1 MTLFRRATLLI
12 GMVAAMANAGAQQIE
27 VFGGGAG
34 VTLPGEDVIHD
45 ALLEATGVDVQLQF
59 GAGDDQATQLGL
71 RLAGGDAPEMFTV
84 TRSTMQQFANQGLL
98 LDLTPYLEG
107 ELAPTAQF
115 IGEESILKGTLGDK
129 VYAISKI
136 PTLQYNTYW
145 IRQDWLDALGLEPP
159 TTTEEFLEVARAF
172 TEDDPD
178 GNGQKDTYGLT
189 GVGEGLGAF
198 VPLFG
203 AFGVGTPSSFYMEDG
218 QLIDALHDPQ
228 MPDAL
233 SFLNQL
239 WTSGYVDPDLFSLDY
254 EASREAAFQGRAGI
268 FYTDWPNITKEE
280 FVAQYKAANG
290 NASWV
295 QLAPP
300 EGPGGQFDAPND
312 LGFSPGLYALPRSLE
327 NDPETLSAIFKVL
340 NYVSS
345 EEGNRLVMYGIEG
358 EDYTLNSDEVK
369 ATPLLAERGGY
380 YWVYQFT
387 GRPEEEYLKTKFAP
401 QTAAIEFAA
410 NVPRMDIY
418 NGFIVQPS
426 TYNAADTGRYIEEE
440 LVKFVTGEN
449 SIENYAEFTA
459 TLDGAF
465 NYAAYTQAAQ
475 EQINA
480 LGLE

>member
-1 MTLFRRATLLI
+1 MAT
-12 GMVAAMANAGAQQIE
+12 AGAQQIE
-27 VFGGGAG
+27 VFGGGTG

-98 LDLTPYLEG
+98 LDLTPYIDN

-129 VYAISKI
+129 VYAISKT

-145 IRQDWLDALGLEPP
+145 IRQDWLDALGLEAPE
-159 TTTEEFLEVARAF
+159 TTEAFLEVARAF
-172 TEDDPD
+172 TEGDPD
-178 GNGQKDTYGLT
+178 GNGQNDTYGLT
-189 GVGEGLGAF
+189 GVGEGLNAF
-198 VPLFG
+198 TPLFG
-203 AFGVGTPSSFYMEDG
+203 AFGVGTPNTFYLEDG
-218 QLIDALHDPQ
+218 QLVDSLHDPQ

-233 SFLNQL
+233 TFISEL
-239 WTSGYVDPDLFSLDY
+239 WTSGYVDPDIFSFDY
-254 EASREAAFQGRAGI
+254 DASREAAFQGRAGI

-280 FVAQYKAANG
+280 FVAQYKAANQ
-290 NASWV
+290 NAEWV

-300 EGPGGQFDAPND
+300 EGPGGQFDGPND
-312 LGFSPGLYALPRSLE
+312 LGSSPGLYALPRSLE
-327 NDPETLSAIFKVL
+327 NDPETLAAVFKVL

-358 EDYTLNSDEVK
+358 EDYTLDGDEVV

-387 GRPEEEYLKTKFAP
+387 GRPEEDYLKTKFAA
-401 QTAAIEFAA
+401 QSAEIEFAA

-418 NGFIVQPS
+418 NGFIIQPS
-426 TYNAADTGRYIEEE
+426 GYNSADTERYIDEE
-440 LVKFVTGEN
+440 LVKFVTAEN
-449 SIENYAEFTA
+449 PIENYAEFTA

-475 EQINA
+475 EQISA